1 MGVMTDETDKVERV
15 RQETEKKDH
24 RDKFTVVL
32 PPEVR
37 EAFEELTAAGFVVSR
52 VVVEMLEDAVPVFK
66 ELARAARAAKMGKQ
80 LTLEEYMGRML
91 QGLGEQLVTKERR
104 GRPRKVKL

>member
-1 MGVMTDETDKVERV
+1 MAVMTGETGKIQSVRVETD
-15 RQETEKKDH
+15 KKDH

-52 VVVEMLEDAVPVFK
+52 LVVEMLKDAVPIFK
-66 ELARAARAAKMGKQ
+66 ELARAARAAKTGKQ

-91 QGLGEQLVTKERR
+91 QGLGEQMVTKERR
-104 GRPRKVKL
+104 GRPRKVKP